1 MATPRALAMK
11 RLREKEELARQAALL
26 GQSKNIGAMSQYD
39 NVTSDDLIN
48 NNSGGVMSNLGSIG
62 QFISDDN
69 NDLDNLSFSTN
80 NGLNVNLKN
89 NRNKES
95 ADPKIKIGNLTPRAV
110 AMQSLQQKQNNINN
124 STTSNALNS
133 FIETNSAKSNQV
145 NSNLMNRNTD
155 LALAAYGRD
164 QEIQK
169 EIQKQKELAKFKGDS
184 SRIPPAPS
192 VMQPRWDGSVDQ
204 NVNFQMPTEGPEAVR
219 EAAIRTGMSQEEL
232 DDLMLYQNQINS
244 VTPDSMGPEGQ
255 KETSEVYDPDAA
267 FAYYPDGRPMSL
279 EEYIGAG
286 QADLMDS
293 AEYKEEV
300 DKKLFNLVPDWM
312 GGNDYY
318 INSSGY
324 KDKNN
329 QGTLAITDQNRAD
342 AISAILEDYNTRDIA
357 NFTETAKSNP
367 EIYDKLLDGTLSLP
381 AGRGDPFE
389 NKDFTGLGFDGG
401 QRNIDD
407 SEMTNIDQSLDG
419 SNYDELLMEEDL
431 SKNMFNNEQDT
442 VDIDQGITEDPI
454 ETQSPIEI
462 MDEQQNYEIPATP
475 VEEVALEQQAVEA
488 GVDLTNEQ
496 EVAEFKEEAEV
507 QSASEELD
515 AIDPT
520 ITTTVDETIAT
531 SQANGDSQEETESK
545 LSELFG
551 GLKDIFGVDNKSL
564 LRAFVKYVGGRVFG
578 LSSGKAAA
586 FAWAGIEAD
595 MATESAKGA
604 KAREWQDNMDQYD
617 QMYDEAIAAGDI
629 DGAERI
635 LRQRDDYSGKEKTDA
650 EKYFNNVEFLEDK
663 LAQATADQNP
673 EMVEAITAQL
683 KRYKEGGID
692 GSASDPNYYD
702 LMVQDKNGNRRS
714 LLAKDGVNGR
724 EVKNSNGQWVP
735 LSEWTD
741 STGQMGSITSNW
753 RANKS
758 DNQPDSFLVDTTA
771 EDQESLIDADLEA
784 GKITEEEA
792 KDKRDKIIDSYTNP
806 LTGEKYITKIPNAK
820 SISPTGLVTFGSM
833 NATETTSHQQLGA
846 TIRGYAKVDAILEN
860 PRSNARVNGLREWFA
875 TNMALKS
882 EQPSVWRAEIE
893 KKVGNPI
900 QKAFYLGILEMTQAR
915 LRKETGA
922 AYTLKELS
930 DTMQL
935 APSSTD
941 DSDGQL
947 QRLKLDSLKD
957 GIYQDAAGLGDSSG
971 PYLVGVLEGYYRPN
985 DAYAGMMNELYEM
998 IDNDANYD
1006 DLDAILSS
1014 SGSSNQTT
1022 VTNQDYED
1030 AYMKE

>member
-1 MATPRALAMK
+1 MANPRSIAMK
-11 RLREKEELARQAALL
+11 KLREREELARQAALL
-26 GQSKNIGAMSQYD
+26 GAEKQKGIMSSLP
-39 NVTSDDLIN
+39 TSLN
-48 NNSGGVMSNLGSIG
+48 NIG
-62 QFISDDN
+62 QFVSDDN
-69 NDLDNLSFSTN
+69 NDLDDVSFSTLD
-80 NGLNVNLKN
+80 GLKASFKN
-89 NRNKES
+89 NRTKDS
-95 ADPKIKIGNLTPRAV
+95 IPKIKVNPRVAAMTARKENL
-110 AMQSLQQKQNNINN
+110 AMQKENTKTVASDNAKRF
-124 STTSNALNS
+124 SALNS
-133 FIETNSAKSNQV
+133 FIKTNSAETSQLDGNLV
-145 NSNLMNRNTD
+145 NKNTD
-155 LALAAYGRD
+155 LAVQAYERD
-164 QEIQK
+164 NEIK
-169 EIQKQKELAKFKGDS
+169 KQKELARFKGDS
-184 SRIPPAPS
+184 SRIPPAGS

-204 NVNFQMPTEGPEAVR
+204 NANFQMPTEGPEAVR
-219 EAAIRTGMSQEEL
+219 EAAIRTGMSQEDL
-232 DDLMLYQNQINS
+232 DDLMLYQDQINS

-255 KETSEVYDPDAA
+255 EDTSEVYDPDAA

-342 AISAILEDYNTRDIA
+342 AISAILEDYNTRDII

-389 NKDFTGLGFDGG
+389 GEDFTGIGFDGG
-401 QRNIDD
+401 DKNIDE
-407 SEMTNIDQSLDG
+407 SSMTNLDQSLDG
-419 SNYDELLMEEDL
+419 SNYDELLMEEGL
-431 SKNMFNNEQDT
+431 SKDIDSN
-442 VDIDQGITEDPI
+442 VDIEQGILENQVK
-454 ETQSPIEI
+454 TQSPIEI

-515 AIDPT
+515 AVDPS
-520 ITTTVDETIAT
+520 IKTTVDEVITT

-551 GLKDIFGVDNKSL
+551 GLTDIFGVDNKSL

-604 KAREWQDNMDQYD
+604 EARKYADNMAAYGTQYD
-617 QMYDEAIAAGDI
+617 AAMAAGDPEKANRILQKMNSESGIDKTDPEKYFEGLDFLQNKKAEAIAAGNTDLVKGI
-629 DGAERI
+629 D
-635 LRQRDDYSGKEKTDA
+635 
-650 EKYFNNVEFLEDK
+650 
-663 LAQATADQNP
+663 AQIKRW
-673 EMVEAITAQL
+673 EA
-683 KRYKEGGID
+683 GGID

-741 STGQMGSITSNW
+741 PNGQMGSITSNW

-792 KDKRDKIIDSYTNP
+792 KGKRDKIIDSYTNP

-820 SISPTGLVTFGSM
+820 TISPTGLVTFGSM

-985 DAYAGMMNELYEM
+985 NAYAGMMNELYEM

-1006 DLDAILSS
+1006 DLDVILSS
-1014 SGSSNQTT
+1014 SGNSSQTT
-1022 VTNQDYED
+1022 ATNQDYKN